1 MPYVALPIVSRAT
14 RRALADARWNGMAT
28 AKPDLGAAITLQRK
42 LIGLVDDLFGRF
54 EAGHRPRLSLPPK
67 YLTTKLGAGIPAL
80 AGEPIQLPVDALR
93 PTFLELCRALA
104 EAGGGEATL
113 QIRAAAES
121 GQINVHSLLM
131 LALRREQGALRS
143 AATRAGL
150 GHDLLWLVADLGV
163 SPFVRALLD
172 SVFGAAAEPLAAALD
187 TWSRGYCPLCG
198 SWPAL
203 VERIDAARRLRCSL
217 CAAAWELP
225 EVCCLYCGERGDAFS
240 VITPDASTPGRTI
253 DTCRTCKGYAKSV
266 DSDVSV
272 PFPLLALSDLDS
284 MDLDMVAMQAG
295 FARPA
300 LKNFVARR

>member
-1 MPYVALPIVSRAT
+1 MPYVALPARDRAT
-14 RRALADARWNGMAT
+14 RRALADAHWSGMAT

-54 EAGHRPRLSLPPK
+54 EAGRLPRLSLPPR

-80 AGEPIQLPVDALR
+80 TGEPIQLPVDALR

-104 EAGGGEATL
+104 EGGGGEATHKIL
-113 QIRAAAES
+113 AAAES
-121 GQINVHSLLM
+121 GQINVHSLMM
-131 LALRREQGALRS
+131 LALRREQGAMRA

-163 SPFVRALLD
+163 SPFVHTLLD
-172 SVFGAAAEPLAAALD
+172 SVFGAATEPLTTALD

-203 VERIDAARRLRCSL
+203 AERPGDSRRLRCSL

-225 EVCCLYCGERGDAFS
+225 GGHCLYCGERGESF
-240 VITPDASTPGRTI
+240 VVLTPDASHPGRTLE
-253 DTCRTCKGYAKSV
+253 TCGGCKGYGKV
-266 DSDVSV
+266 LDTDESV
-272 PFPLLALSDLDS
+272 PFPLLALADLDS
-284 MDLDMVAMQAG
+284 MDLDMAAMHAG

-300 LKNFVARR
+300 LKSFSARR